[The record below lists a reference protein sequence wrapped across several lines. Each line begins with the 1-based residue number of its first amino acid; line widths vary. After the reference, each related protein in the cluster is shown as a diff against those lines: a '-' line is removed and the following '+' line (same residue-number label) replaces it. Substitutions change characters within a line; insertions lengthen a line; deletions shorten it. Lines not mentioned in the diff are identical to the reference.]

1 MIDMLYK
8 YMYCTVQSSWRRGLV
23 VFDDMMKMKLLYIQ
37 FRKKKK
43 KSLFFSLLQDEVPS
57 IYVFYLIW
65 THELSFKKFVFFFL
79 FS

>member
-43 KSLFFSLLQDEVPS
+43 K
-57 IYVFYLIW
+57 
-65 THELSFKKFVFFFL
+65 KFIL
-79 FS
+79 FSPARRSSLHLCILSNLDS